1 MIKVH
6 FLNMNIETFITV
18 FTTVLSGVLV
28 YILGLLF
35 NEYFL
40 KPIQNYKELKSKISF
55 ALTFYANLYMN
66 PISESNE
73 EYSKASLEL
82 RKLASEIDSFIELC
96 PRGNIFIPNKK
107 RLSKASK
114 NLLGISNNFYSPNP
128 LEATKSNE
136 AYRNSVYSSLRI
148 INSVL

>member
-1 MIKVH
+1 M
-6 FLNMNIETFITV
+6 METNEFV
-18 FTTVLSGVLV
+18 AVLTTVVSGVLV
-28 YILGLLF
+28 YVVGLLF

-40 KPIQNYKELKSKISF
+40 KPIQNYKELKAKISF

-128 LEATKSNE
+128 FEAMKSNE

>member
-1 MIKVH
+1 M
-6 FLNMNIETFITV
+6 METSEFV
-18 FTTVLSGVLV
+18 AVLTTVVSGVLV
-28 YILGLLF
+28 YVIGLLF

-40 KPIQNYKELKSKISF
+40 KSIQNYKELKAKISF

-82 RKLASEIDSFIELC
+82 RNLASEIDSFIELR

-128 LEATKSNE
+128 FEATKSNE
-136 AYRNSVYSSLRI
+136 SYRNNVYSSLRI
-148 INSVL
+148 TNLVL